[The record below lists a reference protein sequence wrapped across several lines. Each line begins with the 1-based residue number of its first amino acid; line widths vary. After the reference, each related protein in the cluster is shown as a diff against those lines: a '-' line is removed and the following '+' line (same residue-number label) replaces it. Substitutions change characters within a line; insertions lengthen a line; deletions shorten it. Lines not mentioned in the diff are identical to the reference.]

1 MHIIIGI
8 LTALGG
14 LFWAINSLQRSGF
27 RFSSINP
34 FYWHRRNQWRKKYS
48 ENPLYTLENPMEVA
62 AALLLGVAKL
72 EGEISRE
79 QKNRILNVFTEK
91 FGLSSN
97 QAQELFSATAF
108 MLQSENNFV
117 KNIDKVIKPAKQMFS
132 KQQIESTLELVSEV
146 ASMDSQPTDL
156 QVNLLSKMAQIFAS
170 DKIKNGSW
178 S

>member
-14 LFWAINSLQRSGF
+14 LLWAINSLQRSGF
-27 RFSSINP
+27 RLSSINP

-48 ENPLYTLENPMEVA
+48 ENPLYSLENPMEVA

-79 QKNRILNVFTEK
+79 QKSRILSVFTEK

-97 QAQELFSATAF
+97 QAQELFSSTAF

-117 KNIDKVIKPAKQMFS
+117 KNIDKVVKPSREKFS
-132 KQQIESTLELVSEV
+132 KQQVESTLELAKEV
-146 ASMDSQPTDL
+146 ASMDSPPTEL
-156 QVNLLSKMAQIFAS
+156 QVNLINKIAQIFAIQES
-170 DKIKNGSW
+170 NNNTW
-178 S
+178 H

>member
-14 LFWAINSLQRSGF
+14 LLWAINSLQRSGF

-48 ENPLYTLENPMEVA
+48 ENPLYTLENPMDVA

-79 QKNRILNVFTEK
+79 QKNRILEVFTEK
-91 FGLSSN
+91 FGLDQN
-97 QAQELFSATAF
+97 QALDLFSATAF
-108 MLQSENNFV
+108 MLQTENNFV
-117 KNIDKVIKPAKQMFS
+117 KNIEKVIAPAKDKFTQS
-132 KQQIESTLELVSEV
+132 QVDSTLELLHEI
-146 ASMDSQPTDL
+146 ATMDSELCEQQSEL
-156 QVNLLSKMAQIFAS
+156 VRSIKQIFNSANAPA
-170 DKIKNGSW
+170 KNW
-178 S
+178 H